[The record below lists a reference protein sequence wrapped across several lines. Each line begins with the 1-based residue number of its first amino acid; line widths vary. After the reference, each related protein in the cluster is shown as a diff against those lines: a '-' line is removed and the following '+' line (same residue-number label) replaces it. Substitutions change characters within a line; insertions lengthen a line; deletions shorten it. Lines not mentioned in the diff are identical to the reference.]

1 MERLPLEKLKKKS
14 AIAIVVFFFVLLS
27 MGMATYSWYIVS
39 TAPTVR
45 AVETY
50 MSVVDS
56 IMSIARATDDQTPP
70 PEVGNDDASIGDST
84 WGVKVTSFQDNS
96 VIVEYPATM
105 KNGQMESATHA
116 EDYRLD
122 QLKPLIPGEMGTDT
136 EGHRL
141 AGVRYYTND
150 NGQICAAG
158 LGVWL
163 RINKENKDLV
173 LNALKVTVKDASGTE
188 VIGPD
193 KVGIALRSSADGII
207 KRLKYNDEVRYHS
220 TTIYDHTAG
229 HPFPVNTPV
238 FVELIVFMEGDT
250 ETEGGLIAADVA
262 RTLYVNIESVTFYD
276 NISFDVNYGK

>member
-1 MERLPLEKLKKKS
+1 MEKTPIGKLKIKS
-14 AIAIVVFFFVLLS
+14 YIAIALLFIVLLA

-56 IMSIARATDDQTPP
+56 IMSIARATDDHTPP
-70 PEVGNDDASIGDST
+70 PEVNNEDATIGDST
-84 WGVKVTSFQDNS
+84 WGAKVTSFQDNS

-105 KNGQMESATHA
+105 KNGELGSATHD
-116 EDYRLD
+116 EDFRLD
-122 QLKPLIPGEMGTDT
+122 KLEPLTPGEMGKDTD
-136 EGHRL
+136 GHRL
-141 AGVRYYTND
+141 AGIRYYTNA

-163 RINKENKDLV
+163 RINKEDKDLV
-173 LNALKVTVKDASGTE
+173 LNALNVTVKDASGTE

-193 KVGIALRSSADGII
+193 KVGIALKSSADGII
-207 KRLKYNDEVRYHS
+207 KRLKYNDEVGYHS

-250 ETEGGLIAADVA
+250 ETEDGLIAADVS